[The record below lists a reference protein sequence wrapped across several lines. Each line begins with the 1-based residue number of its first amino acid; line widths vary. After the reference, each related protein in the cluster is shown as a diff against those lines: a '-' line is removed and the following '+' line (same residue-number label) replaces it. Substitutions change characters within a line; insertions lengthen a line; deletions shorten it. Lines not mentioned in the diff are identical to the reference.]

1 MSINLQN
8 FYVKS
13 GSTFTTL
20 NPFPIGYIYMSAND
34 TSPASIYGG
43 TWQALTDGRFLLPNG
58 SWNSTGG
65 ANSHNHSDGDGL
77 YALIGAVD
85 SDIGTIA
92 YKAEARYETVS
103 YTAKVYGT
111 SGRGGQDWPN
121 VNHSTRVRGKV
132 STTSNI
138 PQYRTCYCWYRSA

>member
-20 NPFPIGYIYMSAND
+20 NPFHVGYIYMSTNG

-43 TWQALTDGRFLLPNG
+43 TWQALTDGRFLRLNG

-65 ANSHNHSDGDGL
+65 QNQHSHSAGGMR
-77 YALIGAVD
+77 ALIGAVD
-85 SDIGTIA
+85 SDAGSIGYRA
-92 YKAEARYETVS
+92 VNAVDNYHYNLR
-103 YTAKVYGT
+103 VYGT
-111 SGRGGQDWPN
+111 AGVSGDYDY
-121 VNHSTRVRGKV
+121 VNHSTLIVGQ
-132 STTSNI
+132 SDNASNI
-138 PQYRTCYCWYRSA
+138 PTYRTCYCWYRSA